1 LNVYEQLKF
10 EYIHECPICGALEET
25 WKDEIGEMISHGMHV
40 IYRQCV
46 KCGIGFQN
54 PRPTE
59 ESVIQA
65 YRDNSYREIMTETQG
80 GAQLEEVK
88 LQSIRAQ
95 RIAAII
101 KEENITPRR
110 FLDVGSSLGILT
122 YQIHKAFD
130 CEAWGHELSKE
141 FRELAAGFEGVQF
154 VAELEDLEGKFD
166 VITSI
171 HVLEHLIDPV
181 GQLIKLRDLL
191 TEDGVLI
198 LECPDG
204 RNTVGMSLWHY
215 VVFVFETMTAA
226 LEEAGF
232 EAPLVEGMRDRYFN
246 EELKINIP
254 GMVVV
259 APKNGPYVPPTPQ
272 KPLTD

>member
-1 LNVYEQLKF
+1 MNVYNQLQF
-10 EYIHECPICGALEET
+10 EYLHECPICGAPEET
-25 WKDEIGEMISHGMHV
+25 WVQDESGDIISHGMHV
-40 IYRQCV
+40 IFRRCSE
-46 KCGIGFQN
+46 CLIAFQN

-59 ESVIQA
+59 ESVVRA
-65 YRDNSYREIMTETQG
+65 YKNNSYREIMMGGG
-80 GAQLEEVK
+80 GAHPLEVK
-88 LQSIRAQ
+88 LQSLRSQ
-95 RIAAII
+95 RIAAIF
-101 KEENITPRR
+101 KEEKITPRR
-110 FLDVGSSLGILT
+110 FLDVGSSLGILV

-141 FRELAAGFEGVQF
+141 FRELASGLGGTNY
-154 VAELEDLEGKFD
+154 VAELEELEGKFD

-181 GQLIKLRDLL
+181 AQLKKLRELL
-191 TEDGVLI
+191 TDDGVLI

-204 RNTVGMSLWHY
+204 RNTTGMSVWHY
-215 VVFVFETMTAA
+215 VIFIFETMQRI

-246 EELKINIP
+246 EEKKINIP
-254 GMVVV
+254 SMVVI
-259 APKNGPYVPPTPQ
+259 APKNGPYIPPTPQ